1 MVDDMRVYIAN
12 LGKYNEGE
20 LVGDW
25 FSFPIDEEDVA
36 ERIGL
41 NSYYEEY
48 AVHDTDNFP
57 IEIGE
62 YISIQELNE
71 MYEMICE
78 LPDYITDALDEFV
91 SHYGSLEEVYEH
103 KDDIY
108 FYPDCEDMTDIAYYF
123 IDELQVLGQI
133 PLPLQK
139 DMRDTILELAD
150 QRQEMLLLTA
160 FSIKD
165 SLKNGC
171 PFPLQRKELKRIEE
185 D

>member
-1 MVDDMRVYIAN
+1 MRVYIAN

-48 AVHDTDNFP
+48 AVHDTDSFP

-71 MYEMICE
+71 MYGMICE
-78 LPDYITDALDEFV
+78 LPDYIT
-91 SHYGSLEEVYEH
+91 EEVENCPLSSVT
-103 KDDIY
+103 IMWLS
-108 FYPDCEDMTDIAYYF
+108 PV
-123 IDELQVLGQI
+123 VL
-133 PLPLQK
+133 LV
-139 DMRDTILELAD
+139 ILNGTPA
-150 QRQEMLLLTA
+150 RRWCVPAPILTPSRSPR
-160 FSIKD
+160 FT
-165 SLKNGC
+165 
-171 PFPLQRKELKRIEE
+171 
-185 D
+185 

>member
-20 LVGDW
+20 LVGAW

-78 LPDYITDALDEFV
+78 LPDYI
-91 SHYGSLEEVYEH
+91 
-103 KDDIY
+103 
-108 FYPDCEDMTDIAYYF
+108 
-123 IDELQVLGQI
+123 
-133 PLPLQK
+133 PLQNYI
-139 DMRDTILELAD
+139 DYEAYGRDL
-150 QRQEMLLLTA
+150 
-160 FSIKD
+160 SIE
-165 SLKNGC
+165 GT
-171 PFPLQRKELKRIEE
+171 FIETSRGICE
-185 D
+185 IPY

>member
-1 MVDDMRVYIAN
+1 MRVYIAN

-25 FSFPIDEEDVA
+25 FSFPIDEEDVS

-91 SHYGSLEEVYEH
+91 SCYGSLEEVYEH
-103 KDDIY
+103 KDEIY
-108 FYPDCEDMTDIAYYF
+108 YYPNCEDMTDVAITSLTSCRYWVRYLHF
-123 IDELQVLGQI
+123 Y
-133 PLPLQK
+133 K
-139 DMRDTILELAD
+139 TISI
-150 QRQEMLLLTA
+150 MKHTA
-160 FSIKD
+160 G
-165 SLKNGC
+165 NY
-171 PFPLQRKELKRIEE
+171 P
-185 D
+185 

>member
-1 MVDDMRVYIAN
+1 MRVYIAN

-25 FSFPIDEEDVA
+25 FSFPIDEEDVS

-48 AVHDTDNFP
+48 AVHDTDSFP

-91 SHYGSLEEVYEH
+91 SCYGSLEEVYEH
-103 KDDIY
+103 KDEIY
-108 FYPDCEDMTDIAYYF
+108 YYP
-123 IDELQVLGQI
+123 
-133 PLPLQK
+133 
-139 DMRDTILELAD
+139 
-150 QRQEMLLLTA
+150 
-160 FSIKD
+160 
-165 SLKNGC
+165 
-171 PFPLQRKELKRIEE
+171 
-185 D
+185 

>member
-1 MVDDMRVYIAN
+1 MRVYIAN

-108 FYPDCEDMTDIAYYF
+108 FYQCRGRRRGWWFFLMGNGHEPVRRGLETSAYGGE
-123 IDELQVLGQI
+123 IRKGIRHIRVR
-133 PLPLQK
+133 PLSAGNHTGGK
-139 DMRDTILELAD
+139 WRDSRGRYAEF
-150 QRQEMLLLTA
+150 REHGLTA
-160 FSIKD
+160 
-165 SLKNGC
+165 
-171 PFPLQRKELKRIEE
+171 
-185 D
+185 

>member
-41 NSYYEEY
+41 NSYYEKY

-62 YISIQELNE
+62 YISIRELNE

-78 LPDYITDALDEFV
+78 LPDYITDALNEFV

-123 IDELQVLGQI
+123 IDELQVLGEI
-133 PLPLQK
+133 PLPLQNYI
-139 DMRDTILELAD
+139 DYEAYGRDL
-150 QRQEMLLLTA
+150 
-160 FSIKD
+160 SIE
-165 SLKNGC
+165 GT
-171 PFPLQRKELKRIEE
+171 FIETSRGICE
-185 D
+185 IPY

>member
-108 FYPDCEDMTDIAYYF
+108 FYPDCDDMTDIAYYF
-123 IDELQVLGQI
+123 IDELQVLGEI
-133 PLPLQK
+133 PLPLQNYI
-139 DMRDTILELAD
+139 DYEAYGRDL
-150 QRQEMLLLTA
+150 
-160 FSIKD
+160 SIE
-165 SLKNGC
+165 GT
-171 PFPLQRKELKRIEE
+171 FIETS
-185 D
+185 